1 MIILNNKIELDA
13 FASKNSQ
20 PFDDVSSHDIF
31 NDDGLKAFVF
41 LRQNIII
48 FIISVRWSGWVP

>member
-1 MIILNNKIELDA
+1 MIYIHNKIESDA

-48 FIISVRWSGWVP
+48 FIISVR

>member
-1 MIILNNKIELDA
+1 MIILNNKIEWDA

-41 LRQNIII
+41 LRQNVII
-48 FIISVRWSGWVP
+48 FIISVR

>member
-13 FASKNSQ
+13 FASKSSQ